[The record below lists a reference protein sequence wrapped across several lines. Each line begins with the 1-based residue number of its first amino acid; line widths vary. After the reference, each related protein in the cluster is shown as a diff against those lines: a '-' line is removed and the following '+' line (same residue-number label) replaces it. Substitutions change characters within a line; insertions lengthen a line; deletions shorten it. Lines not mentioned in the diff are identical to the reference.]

1 MKKILVISVPNYA
14 KGGVASVVSTFMKNN
29 YVNSRYSI
37 RYYFTHESGG
47 SLKKHLSFFYF
58 LVRFPFFLLCNDFDG
73 AHVHGSLKGSFFR
86 KACFLFWLKIYK
98 IPVVYQCHAAQVD
111 DFFSNSLKK
120 YIVNKIFKQYDLRLC
135 LGNCWKS
142 NFENITGLKW
152 NVLHNPVATFPFEKS
167 QHEEFNLVFM
177 GELSKRKGIRDL
189 IEAFSLVKNDNAKLY
204 VAGSGDIDGLTDFC
218 NELGVKNRVEF
229 LGWID
234 SEQKGSLLSIADVVV
249 LPSYAEGLPIS
260 ILEAMSASVAVITT
274 PVGAI
279 GDAITHDING
289 LLVPPGNIYELA
301 SAINVLGSDKAK
313 RLELATLGKEKF
325 DELFH
330 EDVVAQKLLGFYE
343 LLTNKERGRA
353 K

>member
-29 YVNSRYSI
+29 YINSRYNIS
-37 RYYFTHESGG
+37 YYFTHEPSGYF
-47 SLKKHLSFFYF
+47 KKHLSFFYF
-58 LVRFPFFLLCNDFDG
+58 LIRFPFFLHCNNFDG

-86 KACFLFWLKIYK
+86 KSCFLFWIKMYK
-98 IPVVYQCHAAQVD
+98 IPVIYQCHAAQVD
-111 DFFSNSLKK
+111 EFFSNSIKK
-120 YIVNKIFKQYDLRLC
+120 YIVSKIFKQYDLRLC
-135 LGNCWKS
+135 LGNYWKS
-142 NFENITGLKW
+142 NFENITELKW
-152 NVLHNPVATFPFEKS
+152 NVLHNPVSTFSIKKS
-167 QHEEFNLVFM
+167 QHEDFNLLFM

-189 IEAFSLVKNDNAKLY
+189 IEAFSLVKNDKAKLY
-204 VAGSGDIDGLTDFC
+204 VAGNGDISSLTDLC
-218 NELGVKNRVEF
+218 NKLGIEKRVKF

-234 SEQKGSLLSIADVVV
+234 SEKKSSLLSIADVVV

-279 GDAITHDING
+279 GDAITHDVSGMLI
-289 LLVPPGNIYELA
+289 PPGNIHELA
-301 SAINVLGSDKAK
+301 KAINILASDKTK

-325 DELFH
+325 DQLFQ

-343 LLTNKERGRA
+343 LLTNKEGDVR
-353 K
+353 